1 MAKLKLSDLPKKV
14 RTEQWIRSEI
24 VHQERLGIHTYCSCD
39 HCGNPSR
46 GGCCAGCW
54 RGVLEELLSNVR

>member
-1 MAKLKLSDLPKKV
+1 MVKLKLSDLPEKV

-24 VHQERLGIHTYCSCD
+24 THQERSGIYTYCSCT

-46 GGCCAGCW
+46 GGCCADCW